1 MNKKTL
7 SKFGAAT
14 LLIGLVVAGY
24 IVINQMTHDK
34 ARAAVAAPAI
44 PVTVGTAEK
53 KDVPIALAILAVLV
67 VAGLLLV
74 DRLRSVSALQDCL
87 MTRATHCAEIDPS
100 APPAT
105 SR

>member
-53 KDVPIALAILAVLV
+53 KDVP
-67 VAGLLLV
+67 VA
-74 DRLRSVSALQDCL
+74 A
-87 MTRATHCAEIDPS
+87 RA
-100 APPAT
+100 
-105 SR
+105 

>member
-1 MNKKTL
+1 
-7 SKFGAAT
+7 
-14 LLIGLVVAGY
+14 
-24 IVINQMTHDK
+24 MTHDK

-53 KDVPIALAILAVLV
+53 KDVPIAFAILAVLV

-87 MTRATHCAEIDPS
+87 MTPGDPLRRDRS
-100 APPAT
+100 VGT
-105 SR
+105 SRHLPLN